1 MSPIVIVGGASLK
14 TKNGIS
20 RVVSEL
26 SEYLNENAII
36 VTDKYDPLFGFEI
49 SKKVHIIE
57 IGRILD
63 HLVLAIKLAI
73 KLVALATIY
82 KRVALVSNSF
92 KATFLSTFFRALFP
106 RKVRLFFFIYDKEDL
121 DLLKR
126 SPFRYFMFRFIL
138 RLGLVDRV
146 LVLDNRMARLL
157 AKEFTLQRI
166 YVIRIGVSS
175 SLLRLYDKMSKGAF
189 SPPKTLYNIFHV
201 SPGTIKLF
209 FHGILIPRRR
219 IEDLLIA
226 LSLLIKRG
234 IKNFV
239 LYISGSMNWN
249 RLYSNYLLNLKKK
262 LGLDNY
268 VFFLNSLTEDELA
281 YAYHMMDIFV
291 FPCDNQTWGLA
302 PLEATLF
309 GKPVV
314 VSTGSGVS
322 EVLNENVAL
331 LVPPR
336 DPISLR
342 DSIMKLLS
350 DEKLRKTIG
359 TNARQY
365 VLTKLTFERTA
376 KELMNLFNT
385 AFQDNIS

>member
-1 MSPIVIVGGASLK
+1 MNPVVIIGVSLK
-14 TKNGIS
+14 NKNGIS

-26 SEYLNENAII
+26 SKYLNENAII
-36 VTDKYDPLFGFEI
+36 ITDEYDPLFGFEI
-49 SKKVHIIE
+49 SKRAHIIE
-57 IGRILD
+57 TGHILG
-63 HLVLAIKLAI
+63 HLVLAIRLAT
-73 KLVALATIY
+73 LVATY
-82 KRVALVSNSF
+82 KRVVLVSNSF
-92 KATFLSTFFRALFP
+92 KATFLSAFFRAFFP
-106 RKVRLFFFIYDKEDL
+106 RKVRLFFFLYDKEDL
-121 DLLKR
+121 NDLKR
-126 SPFRYFMFRFIL
+126 KPFLYFMFRCIL
-138 RLGLVDRV
+138 RVGLVDRV
-146 LVLDNRMARLL
+146 LVLDNRMAKLL
-157 AKEFTLQRI
+157 VKEFMLQRI

-175 SLLRLYDKMSKGAF
+175 SLLKLYDKMSKGIF
-189 SPPKTLYNIFHV
+189 SPPKTLCNIFRV
-201 SPGTIKLF
+201 SPGIIKLF

-226 LSLLIKRG
+226 LSLLVKKG

-239 LYISGSMNWN
+239 LYISGSTDWN
-249 RLYSNYLLNLKKK
+249 RSYFNYLLNLKKK

-268 VFFLNSLTEDELA
+268 VFFLNSLTEDKLA
-281 YAYHMMDIFV
+281 YAYYMIDVFV

-302 PLEATLF
+302 PLEAMLF

-322 EVLNENVAL
+322 EVLNENIAL

-350 DEKLRKTIG
+350 DENLRKTIG

-385 AFQDNIS
+385 AFQDNVS